1 MATKLELFLNEEKQ
15 KSENKNAINI
25 DVKSGYWTINGKDL
39 KECSIAKKNLFAQFV
54 KMKLVKLPIPGTQS
68 SFKKRSQFIKETY
81 NYVFKMREQNFI
93 GTFPNIETLTFVK
106 K

>member
-1 MATKLELFLNEEKQ
+1 MATKLELFLNDEKQ

-25 DVKSGYWTINGKDL
+25 DVKYGYWTINGKDL
-39 KECSIAKKNLFAQFV
+39 KACSIAKKNLFAQFV

-68 SFKKRSQFIKETY
+68 SFKKRAAEIKQKF